1 MSRLSSR
8 HLEHE
13 ANSSTVLW
21 QAHRRRTAKPSVA
34 TIPAAISRDGSWD
47 RELDRADPEVPF
59 GSHVG
64 MELLAIVARLGLSLF
79 ITAGFAAAISLN
91 NGMNL
96 NSPIFVNVCG
106 SVFLWTLA
114 LFSCVT
120 SHRA

>member
-1 MSRLSSR
+1 MSRLTSRQLDHRSS
-8 HLEHE
+8 
-13 ANSSTVLW
+13 SPTFLW
-21 QAHRRRTAKPSVA
+21 QAHRARTAKPSVA
-34 TIPAAISRDGSWD
+34 KIPGAISRFGTWD
-47 RELDRADPEVPF
+47 RKLNSSDSQVAR
-59 GSHVG
+59 GHHVG
-64 MELLAIVARLGLSLF
+64 MELLAIIARLGLSLF

>member
-1 MSRLSSR
+1 
-8 HLEHE
+8 
-13 ANSSTVLW
+13 
-21 QAHRRRTAKPSVA
+21 
-34 TIPAAISRDGSWD
+34 
-47 RELDRADPEVPF
+47 
-59 GSHVG
+59 